1 MFQCVGLLYQSQL
14 ALFYKQLLLNLSEII
29 EYLLDSQDKN
39 AEHQMA

>member
-1 MFQCVGLLYQSQL
+1 MFQGINLLTNRNWLCFINSYCKNS
-14 ALFYKQLLLNLSEII
+14 SEII